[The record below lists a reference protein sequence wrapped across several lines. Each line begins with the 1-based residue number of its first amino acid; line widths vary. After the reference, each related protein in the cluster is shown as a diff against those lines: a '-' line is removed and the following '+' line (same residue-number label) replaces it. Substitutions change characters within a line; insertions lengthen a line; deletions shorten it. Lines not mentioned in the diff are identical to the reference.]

1 MHRLL
6 RGLAVLAALPL
17 IALPTAEAATV
28 LMISPLTT
36 NMQDELQ
43 GSMCETNTCVVV
55 DAPAY
60 PDPRGVIALD
70 NAIKSTPGEIIVFGY
85 SNGAQIV
92 SQWLTQHANDPTA
105 PSPDR
110 LSFVLIGNPT
120 RAYGGTSAP
129 MPQTKY
135 LVTDI
140 AREYDVAAD
149 YPNNPKS
156 RYYSLA
162 VNNAWAGFFSIHA
175 NYWDVN
181 QYDPANLVWTVGNTT
196 YVLVPTAV
204 PPLCASPCPKTKAQ
218 IDQAYNR
225 KYPGLQTAKPAPAGT
240 TRAAASPLS
249 ASVVSDPMAV
259 PQDATVSPSLAP
271 TAADSVSPSTQPQN
285 ANGGAV
291 ADTVITTTAPDRADV
306 PDTVT
311 TSTPLA
317 TQPGPANAVAATQST
332 TARTT
337 YTTDASSTRGDKVV
351 TGKAGGNQ
359 TTSGDQA
366 TSAKRTATSTRK
378 GTDATESNG

>member
-181 QYDPANLVWTVGNTT
+181 QYDP
-196 YVLVPTAV
+196 
-204 PPLCASPCPKTKAQ
+204 
-218 IDQAYNR
+218 
-225 KYPGLQTAKPAPAGT
+225 
-240 TRAAASPLS
+240 
-249 ASVVSDPMAV
+249 
-259 PQDATVSPSLAP
+259 
-271 TAADSVSPSTQPQN
+271 
-285 ANGGAV
+285 
-291 ADTVITTTAPDRADV
+291 
-306 PDTVT
+306 
-311 TSTPLA
+311 
-317 TQPGPANAVAATQST
+317 
-332 TARTT
+332 
-337 YTTDASSTRGDKVV
+337 
-351 TGKAGGNQ
+351 
-359 TTSGDQA
+359 
-366 TSAKRTATSTRK
+366 
-378 GTDATESNG
+378 